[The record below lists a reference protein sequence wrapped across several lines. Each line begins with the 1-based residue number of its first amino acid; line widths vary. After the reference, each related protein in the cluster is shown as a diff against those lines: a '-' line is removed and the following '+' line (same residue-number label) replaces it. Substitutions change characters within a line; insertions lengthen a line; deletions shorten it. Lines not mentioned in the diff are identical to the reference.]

1 LSRRTK
7 KSLTR
12 SSTLEGGI
20 GQEDHLWPGV
30 SDMSDQPVHRNILAV
45 DIEGFG
51 RQERDDPGRIGMREA
66 LFAVLAEGLE
76 LAGIDRG
83 QWEQSDLGDGI
94 LVLISPEVSKVRLI
108 DPLIG
113 EVTFALQRYND
124 TAGPASR
131 MRLRAVIHAGEVVRH
146 KQTHVGSDLNYAF
159 RLLDSETLRRWLA
172 DSTTDLAL
180 MVSDPIYQGV
190 IRHGWGRISVTS
202 YRQVLVTAKDLSA
215 HAWVHVPEPAFPDA
229 TPPVPGSGP
238 GGSRSGPGNPS
249 RRVSN
254 LPPRNPRFT
263 GRDEL
268 LVRIAQSLIGNT
280 AAASPPSL
288 PRGVAL
294 YGLRGVGKTQL
305 ALEYAHRHAADYD
318 IIWWIPAELP
328 VTIPGALVELGT
340 RLGLT
345 LPERAEQEQ
354 VASEVL
360 AELANRDRWLLLF
373 DNASHPQDVAAHLPS
388 TGQGH
393 VLITSRI
400 TTWGGVAS
408 RVKVAVL
415 DPGEAEAFLLHRT
428 ESDGDANA
436 GQLAE
441 ELGFLPL
448 ALEQAAAYMEQA
460 GLTLGEYLALFRR
473 RRRSLLGKG
482 EPLAYGSTVPAT
494 FRLAFERIAEQS
506 PAAMQ
511 LLSLCAFLAP
521 EVIPHWLVTASP
533 GLLPAELAE
542 AAADE
547 SIYTDTVGALHGLS
561 LVERDEQGLRVHRL
575 VQAVARGELAADT
588 EAAWATRA
596 VQLLR
601 EVWPAEP
608 EEPST
613 WPRCLE
619 LLPHVLIGTEHAEQ
633 LGVAAQS
640 TAWLL
645 HGAGVY
651 LSVQAELTMSKAT
664 LERGLAIAEGVYG
677 PDHPNI
683 APILAQLGRV
693 LRRLGDKYGTYAALR
708 RALSIDEAA
717 HGPEHPQVAW
727 TLTHLGRVQRQLGNT
742 EAALTT
748 LRRALAVYETAYGPQ
763 HPEVAW
769 TLTHLGRVVRRL
781 GDYAGAHQAMR
792 RALDIN
798 EAHYGAMHPAVGW
811 TVGHLGR
818 VLRCLGDYA
827 AARAALQRSLTI
839 HKATFGPYHPQT
851 AWSLVCYATVLRR
864 LGELEEAHAALRRA
878 LEIHE
883 TAYGSDHSQVA
894 WNLTH
899 LGRVLLDMGDFQAAH
914 AAVQRGLAINEAV
927 YGRDHPESAWTL
939 THLASVLRHLGDL
952 DGAQAALEQAL
963 TINEATYGTS
973 HPEVAATLT
982 VLGLVLADLGELDGA
997 CAALQRAL
1005 EIAAAAYGS
1014 DHAITR
1020 RTREAL
1026 ESAAGSSCTQGR
1038 SWRN

>member
-1 LSRRTK
+1 M
-7 KSLTR
+7 
-12 SSTLEGGI
+12 
-20 GQEDHLWPGV
+20 P
-30 SDMSDQPVHRNILAV
+30 DQPVHRNILAV

-51 RQERDDPGRIGMREA
+51 RQDRDDPDRIGMREA

-76 LAGIDRG
+76 LAGIERG

-113 EVTFALQRYND
+113 ELTAALQRCNEG
-124 TAGPASR
+124 AGEAAR
-131 MRLRAVIHAGEVVRH
+131 MRLRAVVHAGEVVRH
-146 KQTHVGSDLNYAF
+146 KETYVGNDLNYAF
-159 RLLDSETLRRWLA
+159 RLLDSATLRRCLA
-172 DSTTDLAL
+172 AATTDLAL
-180 MVSDPIYQGV
+180 MVSDPIYQSV
-190 IRHGWGRISVTS
+190 VRHGWGRIRVTS
-202 YRQVLVTAKDLSA
+202 YRQVLVTSKDVRA
-215 HAWVHVPEPAFPDA
+215 HAWVQVPEPSSSDA
-229 TPPVPGSGP
+229 TSPLSGSGP
-238 GGSRSGPGNPS
+238 SDSGFGPGTAS

-254 LPPRNPRFT
+254 LPPRNSRFT

-268 LVRIAQSLIGNT
+268 LALIGQSLVGDPT
-280 AAASPPSL
+280 AAPGPSV

-318 IIWWIPAELP
+318 VIWWIPAELP
-328 VTIPGALVELGT
+328 VTIPGALVELGGH
-340 RLGLT
+340 LGLD
-345 LPERAEQEQ
+345 LPERAEREQ

-373 DNASHPQDVAAHLPS
+373 DNASHPQDVAAHLPP

-415 DPGEAEAFLLHRT
+415 DHSEAVAFLLRRT
-428 ESDGDANA
+428 ETDGDTNA
-436 GQLAE
+436 GLLAE

-460 GLTLGEYLALFRR
+460 GLELGEYLALFRR
-473 RRRSLLGKG
+473 RRQSLLAKG

-494 FRLAFERIAEQS
+494 FRLAFERITEQS

-521 EVIPHWLVTASP
+521 EVIPHWLVTARP
-533 GLLPAELAE
+533 ALLPAELAE
-542 AAADE
+542 ATADE
-547 SIYTDTVGALHGLS
+547 DLYTDTVGALHGFS
-561 LVERDEQGLRVHRL
+561 LVERDEHGLRVHRL
-575 VQAVARGELAADT
+575 VQAVARGELAADA

-608 EEPST
+608 EQPSN
-613 WPRCLE
+613 WPGCLQ
-619 LLPHVLIGTEHAEQ
+619 LLPHVLTATEHAEQ
-633 LGVAAQS
+633 LNVAAQA

-645 HGAGVY
+645 HNAGVY
-651 LSVQAELTMSKAT
+651 LSVQADLTMSKAT
-664 LERGLAIAEGVYG
+664 LERALAIAEGAYG
-677 PDHPNI
+677 PDHPNV

-693 LRRLGDKYGTYAALR
+693 LRRTGDMYGAYAALR

-742 EAALTT
+742 EAALAT
-748 LRRALAVYETAYGPQ
+748 LHRALAIYEATYGPAD
-763 HPEVAW
+763 PRMAW
-769 TLTHLGRVVRRL
+769 TLTHIGRAMRRL

-792 RALDIN
+792 RALHIN
-798 EAHYGAMHPAVGW
+798 EASYGAMHPAVGW

-818 VLRCLGDYA
+818 ILRRRGDYPA
-827 AARAALQRSLTI
+827 ASAALQRSIII
-839 HKATFGPYHPQT
+839 HEATFGPHHPET
-851 AWSLVCYATVLRR
+851 AWSLISYATVLRR
-864 LGELEEAHAALRRA
+864 LGKLEEAYAALRRA

-883 TAYGSDHSQVA
+883 TAYGPDHPQVA

-899 LGRVLLDMGDFQAAH
+899 LGRVLLDLGDLEAAH
-914 AAVQRGLAINEAV
+914 AALQRGLAINEAV
-927 YGRDHPESAWTL
+927 YGRGHPETAWTL
-939 THLASVLRHLGDL
+939 THLASVLRRLGDL

-963 TINEATYGTS
+963 TVNETTYGAS

-982 VLGLVLADLGELDGA
+982 VLGPVLADLSQLDGA
-997 CAALQRAL
+997 HAALQRAV
-1005 EIAAAAYGS
+1005 EIAEAAYGP

-1020 RTREAL
+1020 ETRNAL
-1026 ESAAGSSCTQGR
+1026 QAVR
-1038 SWRN
+1038 S

>member
-1 LSRRTK
+1 M
-7 KSLTR
+7 
-12 SSTLEGGI
+12 
-20 GQEDHLWPGV
+20 P
-30 SDMSDQPVHRNILAV
+30 DQPVHRNILAV

-66 LFAVLAEGLE
+66 LFAVLADGLK
-76 LAGIDRG
+76 LAGIERG

-113 EVTFALQRYND
+113 ELTFALQRYND
-124 TAGPASR
+124 TAGPAAR
-131 MRLRAVIHAGEVVRH
+131 MRLRAVVHAGEVVRH
-146 KQTHVGSDLNYAF
+146 KQTYVGNDLNYAF
-159 RLLDSETLRRWLA
+159 RLLDSGTLRRCLA

-180 MVSDPIYQGV
+180 MVSDPIYQSV
-190 IRHGWGRISVTS
+190 VRHGWGRIRVTS
-202 YRQVLVTAKDLSA
+202 YRQVLVTAKDVKA
-215 HAWVHVPEPAFPDA
+215 HAWVHVPEAVPAEA
-229 TPPVPGSGP
+229 TPPGSGSGP
-238 GGSRSGPGNPS
+238 SGSGPSGSGPSGSGPSGSGAGPDNPS

-254 LPPRNPRFT
+254 LPPRNSRFT

-268 LVRIAQSLIGNT
+268 LALIAQSLIGDQ
-280 AAASPPSL
+280 AAAPRPGL

-318 IIWWIPAELP
+318 VIWWIPAELP
-328 VTIPGALVELGT
+328 VTIPGVLVELGGH
-340 RLGLT
+340 LGLD

-415 DPGEAEAFLLHRT
+415 DQGEAVSFLLRRT

-460 GLTLGEYLALFRR
+460 GLGLGEYLALFRR
-473 RRRSLLGKG
+473 RRQSLLGKG

-494 FRLAFERIAEQS
+494 FRLAFERITEQS

-521 EVIPHWLVTASP
+521 EVIPHWLVTARP
-533 GLLPAELAE
+533 GLLPPELAE
-542 AAADE
+542 AASDE
-547 SIYTDTVGALHGLS
+547 AVYTDTVGALHGFS
-561 LVERDEQGLRVHRL
+561 LVERDEHGLRVHRL
-575 VQAVARGELAADT
+575 VQAVARGDLPAEA

-619 LLPHVLIGTEHAEQ
+619 LLPHVLIVTEHAEQ
-633 LGVAAQS
+633 LGVAAQP

-645 HGAGVY
+645 HNAGVY

-664 LERGLAIAEGVYG
+664 LERALAIAEGAYG
-677 PDHPNI
+677 PDHPNV

-693 LRRLGDKYGTYAALR
+693 LRRLGDMYGAYAALR

-742 EAALTT
+742 EAALIT
-748 LRRALAVYETAYGPQ
+748 LRRALDVHEATYGPG
-763 HPEVAW
+763 HPKVAW
-769 TLTHLGRVVRRL
+769 TLTHIGRAVRRL
-781 GDYAGAHQAMR
+781 GDYAGAHQAIR

-798 EAHYGAMHPAVGW
+798 EAHYGAMHPGVGW

-818 VLRCLGDYA
+818 ILRRLGDYPA
-827 AARAALQRSLTI
+827 ASAALQRSLTV
-839 HKATFGPYHPQT
+839 HEATFGPHHPET

-864 LGELEEAHAALRRA
+864 LGKLEEAYAALRRA

-883 TAYGSDHSQVA
+883 TAYGPDHPQVA

-899 LGRVLLDMGDFQAAH
+899 LGRVLVDLGDFEAAH
-914 AAVQRGLAINEAV
+914 AALQRGLAINEAI

-963 TINEATYGTS
+963 TVNEATYGAS

-982 VLGLVLADLGELDGA
+982 VLGPVLADLSQLDGA
-997 CAALQRAL
+997 RAALQRAL
-1005 EIAAAAYGS
+1005 EIAEAAYGP

-1020 RTREAL
+1020 GTRQAL
-1026 ESAAGSSCTQGR
+1026 QAVHS
-1038 SWRN
+1038 